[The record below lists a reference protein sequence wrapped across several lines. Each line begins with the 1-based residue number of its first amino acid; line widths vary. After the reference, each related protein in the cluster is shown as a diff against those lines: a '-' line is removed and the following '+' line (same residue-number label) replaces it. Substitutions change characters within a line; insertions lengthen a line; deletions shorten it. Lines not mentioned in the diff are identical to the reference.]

1 LTAAGRCRIING
13 ILPKVINLL
22 QRIEEMLA
30 TERLRSDHDLV
41 RLVEDRLP
49 TRVLDGLRGSG
60 LADEE
65 IYSLILPRRTLTHRL
80 ARREPLSLEESD
92 RVVRLA
98 RIAAFGEGV
107 FGDPDRFWRWMRAPK
122 TRYTGRTP
130 LQMLATEAGARL
142 VEEFLGAIDHG
153 FAA

>member
-1 LTAAGRCRIING
+1 
-13 ILPKVINLL
+13 LPKVINLL
-22 QRIEEMLA
+22 QRIETMLA

-41 RLVEDRLP
+41 RLVEERLP
-49 TRVLDGLRGSG
+49 TRVIDSLRRSG

-65 IYSLILPRRTLTHRL
+65 IYSLILPRRTLTHRV

-98 RIAAFGEGV
+98 RIAAFGEQV
-107 FGDPDRFWRWMRAPK
+107 FGDGERFWRWFRAAK
-122 TRYTGRTP
+122 RHFGGRTP
-130 LQMLATEAGARL
+130 LEMVATEAGARL